1 MPERTPEQICEE
13 TLEEFCKDAREKFH
27 NGQEEHG
34 GNLDDRT
41 SFGELKGEAID
52 FVFYTYTLERQV
64 AELELRLKY
73 YKGLAER

>member
-13 TLEEFCKDAREKFH
+13 TLAEFCKDAREKFH
-27 NGQEEHG
+27 KGQEEHG

-41 SFGELKGEAID
+41 SCGELKGEAID
-52 FVFYTYTLERQV
+52 FVFYTYTLERKI

>member
-1 MPERTPEQICEE
+1 MRVRTPEQICEE

-27 NGQEEHG
+27 KGQKEHG

-41 SFGELKGEAID
+41 SCGELKGEAID

-64 AELELRLKY
+64 KELKLQLKH
-73 YKGLAER
+73 YKGLAQR